1 MQLVVVYLV
10 TPLVTAT
17 LDEAIMNI
25 FKEKTVFQATIMLS
39 LVVLVLIVGFI
50 GPSIANDDEEI
61 EKAKITVFDNDLK
74 ILREITEYENVKDI
88 RMMIIKADVI
98 DVPPNMNWTHKI
110 DISVSKL
117 KGRWLYNSA
126 DGLLSKLNKRLKPSY
141 RIQSNE
147 KFKELLFGI

>member
-1 MQLVVVYLV
+1 MK
-10 TPLVTAT
+10 
-17 LDEAIMNI
+17 M
-25 FKEKTVFQATIMLS
+25 FKEKTVWQAKIVLS
-39 LVVLVLIVGFI
+39 LVVLVLTSGLL
-50 GPSIANDDEEI
+50 GPSIANEVEEI
-61 EKAKITVFDNDLK
+61 EKAKITVFDNNLK
-74 ILREITEYENVKDI
+74 ILREINEYENAKDI
-88 RMMIIKADVI
+88 RMMIIHADVI
-98 DVPPNMNWTHKI
+98 DAPPNKNWTHRI